1 MKDSNKGQ
9 TLVEILLAVGVAS
22 LALVALTRAMT
33 SSLRNA
39 RFAQDKVLAVQYSQE
54 SLEAI
59 RSYRDQNNWS
69 VFSNE
74 ANCENAG
81 LTGLPAM
88 SAGFS
93 RTVDCATSG
102 TVVTVTVTVSW
113 DSGNHQTELVSY
125 FSQWQ

>member
-39 RFAQDKVLAVQYSQE
+39 SFAKNKALASQYAQE

-59 RSYRDQNNWS
+59 RGYRDQNNWS
-69 VFSNE
+69 LFNQ

-93 RTVDCATSG
+93 RTVVCVPSG
-102 TVVTVTVTVSW
+102 TVVTVTVRVSW
-113 DSGNHQTELVSY
+113 DSGSHQTELVSH
-125 FSQWQ
+125 FTQWQ